1 MEKLAILG
9 GGRISCE
16 VGCNGRGYHHVGY
29 VDGVSDFSTLSFTTS
44 PFASGGGVTVALP
57 ERERGW
63 VEKSIALY
71 SEDFRSPFGV
81 YSICYRY
88 KISGRIKNS

>member
-1 MEKLAILG
+1 MTA
-9 GGRISCE
+9 
-16 VGCNGRGYHHVGY
+16 
-29 VDGVSDFSTLSFTTS
+29 
-44 PFASGGGVTVALP
+44 ALP

-81 YSICYRY
+81 YSIGYRY
-88 KISGRIKNS
+88 RISGRIKNS